1 MLRELSYMKLDDCS
15 LSSDTFLDTCGAIQ
29 PLLDDFINCHG
40 PEFSKV
46 GPNNSVRM
54 ASSSHVLIAMASSYT
69 NQSSVNCTCYP
80 SLYKLHEE

>member
-1 MLRELSYMKLDDCS
+1 MRADDCP
-15 LSSDTFLDTCGAIQ
+15 LSSDTRLHACGAIQ
-29 PLLDDFINCHG
+29 FLLDDFVNCHI

-54 ASSSHVLIAMASSYT
+54 ASSSHALIAMASSYA